1 MLKRVFASAVLAMGL
16 LGSAAAGAADINL
29 KMGHILAT
37 ESPTHRA
44 QELLAKR
51 VLENSKGQIDIK
63 IFPAAQLGPINVM
76 LESLQTGSLDMLT
89 DLLEWYGNWDKNFA
103 VFGLPYLF
111 RDRAHLQKYLDS
123 DRFKKSLK
131 DLGDQRGL
139 VFLSDTVNWHMMSE
153 RTLLTKKQINSPADV
168 RGLKLRMFQARVPI
182 LSWQTLGANTVV
194 IPWGEVY
201 SALSTGVV
209 EAVTGQIESHFLA
222 KQTEVAK
229 FLTITEE
236 YYQVYMPVMSAKTA
250 AKLTPD
256 QLGIIRAAAKE
267 AGDFWTKATAEAQD
281 EYKIKAEA
289 QGVRVTRQN
298 VAPWRE
304 AIKPAHDKLIEEG
317 VVPKELV
324 EYIRT
329 L

>member
-1 MLKRVFASAVLAMGL
+1 MLKMVLASAVMALGL
-16 LGSAAAGAADINL
+16 IVAGGASAAEINL
-29 KMGHILAT
+29 RIGHILAT

-44 QELLAKR
+44 QELLARR
-51 VLENSKGQIDIK
+51 VLENSRGQVEIK

-111 RDRAHLQKYLDS
+111 RDRAHLQKYLET

-139 VFLSDTVNWHMMSE
+139 VFLSDTVNWHMMSD
-153 RTLLTKKQINSPADV
+153 RTLLTKKPINSPADV

-209 EAVTGQIESHFLA
+209 EAVTGQIESHYLA

-250 AKLTPD
+250 AKLTP
-256 QLGIIRAAAKE
+256 QQMSIIRAAAKE
-267 AGDFWTKATAEAQD
+267 AGDFWTKDTADAQETYKTRAEA
-281 EYKIKAEA
+281 A
-289 QGVRVTRQN
+289 GVRVTRQN
-298 VAPWRE
+298 IAPWRE

-317 VVPKELV
+317 IVPKDLV
-324 EYIRT
+324 EFIRA